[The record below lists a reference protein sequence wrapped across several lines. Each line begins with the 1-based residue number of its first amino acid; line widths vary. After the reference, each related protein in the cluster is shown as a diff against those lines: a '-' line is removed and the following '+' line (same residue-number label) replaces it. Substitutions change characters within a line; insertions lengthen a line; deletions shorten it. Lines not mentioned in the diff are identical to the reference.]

1 MKVETPTE
9 LQKDTPPDFISSLN
23 IWKELLIC
31 CQSVDS
37 TWWPVTPRLQ
47 HLLSTSI
54 QKIRSGRAILS
65 TSSIVSLP
73 GGPPLIVTAAARMA
87 RETKE
92 RAAPPAMTC
101 PLPAVTA
108 SQRPA
113 LRRRR

>member
-65 TSSIVSLP
+65 TSSIVSSFCLFLCVLVLFTNT
-73 GGPPLIVTAAARMA
+73 GLGLQL
-87 RETKE
+87 
-92 RAAPPAMTC
+92 C
-101 PLPAVTA
+101 
-108 SQRPA
+108 
-113 LRRRR
+113 